1 MGHER
6 PFGISGCLHR
16 VEHRETGVIG
26 AAGGQRW
33 ATVEVMAIPN
43 RFFLTERVLRRST
56 LCVQVN
62 GFPASIVE
70 EEFNGTGA
78 GVSYLFDQA
87 TQCADRL

>member
-1 MGHER
+1 MGN
-6 PFGISGCLHR
+6 SGSDGNSEPVLFNG
-16 VEHRETGVIG
+16 T
-26 AAGGQRW
+26 
-33 ATVEVMAIPN
+33 M
-43 RFFLTERVLRRST
+43 LRRST